1 MPGIANLFH
10 VAVKTNNLDD
20 TGVTF
25 EETMPA

>member
-10 VAVKTNNLDD
+10 VVIKTNKLDD